1 MAYVPARRVR
11 VLAALALPVLVAFA
25 SIAADATTR
34 RADDARPAR
43 LQLVRALGLP
53 DLVLSSSS
61 SWLRSVSQ
69 STPAAAAQ
77 DGPGW
82 LDLDPAGAAIA
93 PPRALFET
101 VARRSERATAA
112 VRAPSGPSPATAAVR
127 APAAPPPA
135 PAAPARR
142 RERRR

>member
-69 STPAAAAQ
+69 STPAAAA
-77 DGPGW
+77 
-82 LDLDPAGAAIA
+82 IA
-93 PPRALFET
+93 SA
-101 VARRSERATAA
+101 
-112 VRAPSGPSPATAAVR
+112 
-127 APAAPPPA
+127 
-135 PAAPARR
+135 
-142 RERRR
+142 